1 MALEEAVSSDETRG
15 GSKRRQR
22 GDPQVC
28 TCALAAK
35 SEVELETDR
44 RRVCRGRHAD
54 AASLLADFDHDGRVG
69 TNEIQQ
75 IKENLHHFF
84 DIDDSGAIDPAEIQT
99 VGLGVGVGTCMG
111 GCV

>member
-1 MALEEAVSSDETRG
+1 MRQLTVMRCAEPASGASAGTRKSVRGVDDGRRG
-15 GSKRRQR
+15 G
-22 GDPQVC
+22 
-28 TCALAAK
+28 
-35 SEVELETDR
+35 ETDQ

-99 VGLGVGVGTCMG
+99 VGVGFGIGTCM
-111 GCV
+111 CLWMDS